1 MYRYI
6 NKYIKR
12 ITDIFIYKKIDKTT
26 LGRWNIHHCDKI
38 NHIKSTLANIDHCG
52 DKICGDP
59 IKNKNEYLHTK

>member
-1 MYRYI
+1 MY
-6 NKYIKR
+6 NYIKHYIR
-12 ITDIFIYKKIDKTT
+12 SIRNIVKKNDNNI

-59 IKNKNEYLHTK
+59 IKNKNEYLHSK